1 MDGAN
6 PGLKRS
12 FLWYRLES
20 SGCKVSVQAIE
31 IGIEI
36 AIAIEIGIGIE
47 IAIGIAIAIL
57 APSFSRETGGL
68 RSIGSVAW
76 AVERTAGW
84 RGDHRLAR
92 DEQLCASRSIP
103 ISSRRNRGPP
113 NHVFYA
119 ARDTPPERGRSGV
132 MNRLDK
138 YGGLP

>member
-1 MDGAN
+1 VDGAN

-76 AVERTAGW
+76 GA
-84 RGDHRLAR
+84 
-92 DEQLCASRSIP
+92 
-103 ISSRRNRGPP
+103 RGPLDGGAIIVSHGMNSCAP
-113 NHVFYA
+113 ADRF
-119 ARDTPPERGRSGV
+119 RFRRGGTEVPQPSV
-132 MNRLDK
+132 L
-138 YGGLP
+138 YGA

>member
-36 AIAIEIGIGIE
+36 AIAIDLGIELEIGIGIE

-76 AVERTAGW
+76 GA
-84 RGDHRLAR
+84 
-92 DEQLCASRSIP
+92 
-103 ISSRRNRGPP
+103 RGPLDGGAIIVSHGMNSCAP
-113 NHVFYA
+113 ADRFRFRRGGTEAPPTMCFMRRV
-119 ARDTPPERGRSGV
+119 TP
-132 MNRLDK
+132 RLNAVVRES
-138 YGGLP
+138 